1 MRLPL
6 LLRTVTVAFIMGC
19 CFVRSMAFGASATP
33 ALLKARQE
41 AEAAGY
47 TFFTNHDE
55 IVSMAKKEGKLRVS
69 SGLNTPNF
77 NPLISAFKQK
87 YPFVTDIRVEEI
99 QGTDAYQRFILEI
112 KSGQAKAWD
121 ITHIPLDFGKEYLP
135 FLMRHDILGMAKQGV
150 LKIDP
155 RMVHPSERNIVSVT
169 SAFSVVT
176 YNRKLISDEKVPV
189 QWEDFLKPEFK
200 GNKFVLDL
208 RPFVVAGLVPAWG
221 LERTLDFARKLAAQ
235 QPVWGRTASRVNTA
249 VAAGENSLYIGSNF
263 SAVKN
268 SMSKDPTGNLNYR
281 MIEPVPTRIID
292 LSSGILNTAD
302 HPHTALLFLEFLASP
317 EGQEI
322 LDKYQPLGASVFT
335 SGSVTEQVTR
345 GKKLSVVDWDHFT
358 KFQEYNEKIFA
369 AYGLPK
375 ADK

>member
-1 MRLPL
+1 MKSIVSSRISGCLFMCL
-6 LLRTVTVAFIMGC
+6 LLTWA
-19 CFVRSMAFGASATP
+19 ATP
-33 ALLKARQE
+33 VGAASPSL
-41 AEAAGY
+41 AEAKKNAESKGY
-47 TFFTNHDE
+47 SFFVSHDE
-55 IVSMAKKEGKLRVS
+55 IVANARKEGALRIN
-69 SGLNTPNF
+69 SGLETRTYK
-77 NPLISAFKQK
+77 PLMDAFRQK
-87 YPFVTDIRVEEI
+87 YPFMTDIHIEEI
-99 QGTDAYQRFILEI
+99 AGREAYQRFILEV
-112 KSGQAKAWD
+112 KAGQAKDWD
-121 ITHIPLDFGKEYLP
+121 MTHIPIDFAKDYIPYLKK
-135 FLMRHDILGMAKQGV
+135 HDIFGMARLGI

-176 YNRKLISDEKVPV
+176 YNRKLISDDKAPA

-208 RPFVVAGLVPAWG
+208 RPFVIAGLVPAWG

-235 QPVWGRTASRVNTA
+235 QPVWGRTASRVNTSIA
-249 VAAGENSLYIGSNF
+249 TGENSIYVGSNF
-263 SAVKN
+263 SAAKN
-268 SMSKDPTGNLNYR
+268 SMSKDPAGNLSYKI
-281 MIEPVPTRIID
+281 IEPVPTRIID

-302 HPHTALLFLEFLASP
+302 HPNAALLWIEFLASAQ
-317 EGQEI
+317 GQEI

-335 SGSVTEQVTR
+335 SGSITEQVTR
-345 GKKLSVVDWDHFT
+345 GKKLSVVDWDHFA

>member
-1 MRLPL
+1 MKQGF
-6 LLRTVTVAFIMGC
+6 VAALIF
-19 CFVRSMAFGASATP
+19 FLAWPVSPAARAATI
-33 ALLKARQE
+33 ADAKKE
-41 AEAAGY
+41 AEAKGY
-47 TFFTNHDE
+47 TFITNRDE
-55 IVSMAKKEGKLRVS
+55 ILAKAKKEGRVRVLS
-69 SGLNTPNF
+69 SLDPD
-77 NPLISAFKQK
+77 SFKPMVESFKKK
-87 YPFVTDIRVEEI
+87 YPSIDIRI
-99 QGTDAYQRFILEI
+99 DDLTGTEAYQRFLLEL
-112 KSGQAKAWD
+112 KAGTAKDFDTAEASSD
-121 ITHIPLDFGKEYLP
+121 FYNESATHALKF
-135 FLMRHDILGMAKQGV
+135 DILGMAEHGV
-150 LKIDP
+150 LIINPKMVDP
-155 RMVHPSERNIVSVT
+155 NYRNMVSVAT
-169 SAFSVVT
+169 TACAIA
-176 YNRKLISDEKVPV
+176 YNKDRLPPEKVP
-189 QWEDFLKPEFK
+189 QKWEDFLKPEFK

>member
-1 MRLPL
+1 MTAVLSKIAVSLAL
-6 LLRTVTVAFIMGC
+6 LLLVMFAPKHAI
-19 CFVRSMAFGASATP
+19 AASTD
-33 ALLKARQE
+33 LLEAKKE
-41 AEAAGY
+41 AEAKGY
-47 TFFTNHDE
+47 IFFTTHDE
-55 IVSMAKKEGKLRVS
+55 IVDKAKREGKLKVS

-77 NPLISAFKQK
+77 KPLINAFKQK
-87 YPFVTDIRVEEI
+87 YPFITDLQIEEI

-112 KSGQAKAWD
+112 KSGQAKQWD
-121 ITHIPLDFGKEYLP
+121 ITHMPLDFGKEYMPYL
-135 FLMRHDILGMAKQGV
+135 LKQDIFGMAKQGV
-150 LKIDP
+150 LKI
-155 RMVHPSERNIVSVT
+155 HPGMIHPVERNILSPT
-169 SAFSVVT
+169 SAFSVIT
-176 YNRKLISDEKVPV
+176 YNRKLISDDKVPA

-200 GNKFVLDL
+200 GKKFVLDL

-235 QPVWGRTASRVNTA
+235 EPVWGRTVSRVNTA
-249 VAAGENSLYIGSNF
+249 IAAGENSLYLGSNF

-268 SMSKDPTGNLNYR
+268 SMSKDPTGSLNYK
-281 MIEPVPTRIID
+281 ILEPVPTRIID
-292 LSSGILNTAD
+292 LASGILNTAD
-302 HPHTALLFLEFLASP
+302 HPHAALLFLEFLASP